1 MNIPNIIVVSNKVE
15 LTSRVHTNTKNR
27 LENAGYDQEGHC
39 FHSLHWDSNVSDCFC
54 HDMILKTPEVIEAS
68 DMTGLSLECL
78 DLLGNVGVTRRMH
91 CGECH
96 YFFFPYI
103 ETPRFCQ

>member
-1 MNIPNIIVVSNKVE
+1 MNILNIIVVSDKVE

-54 HDMILKTPEVIEAS
+54 HDIILNSPDIYEVS
-68 DMTGLSLECL
+68 DTMEFSRVSGFPQNRWSNL
-78 DLLGNVGVTRRMH
+78 DIVRDV
-91 CGECH
+91 
-96 YFFFPYI
+96 I
-103 ETPRFCQ
+103 IVIQ